1 MKAWGE
7 LVNIKPFDH
16 QAEAAALM
24 YQKAVG
30 FANFGEMGT
39 GKTLSAIM
47 AANALVDRGL
57 VKRALVICPVSLK
70 YNWKSEVERNSA
82 LAWSAHVLDG
92 SSTKRKQQI
101 DSIVE
106 HQGNVD
112 YPKMIIT
119 NFDSVPKL
127 LHHLKR
133 YQPDLII
140 ADECHAIK
148 SPRTLRT
155 KAVKAIPA
163 KYKIAM
169 TGTPLPCSPLD
180 VWSVFDWLRPGHL
193 NSNFYAY
200 RNRYCVIYNGAGF
213 PMIKAYR
220 NLDELKRKVDEF
232 SCRKLKTEC
241 LDLPEKTFTEVRVD
255 MTAHEKRAYND
266 MAHHL
271 IAEIDAEKAPVVA
284 STVLTKLL
292 RLQQITGGTIT
303 DGERTMEVQG
313 EHSKMNALKD
323 LLESLEDRKVVV
335 FARFTAEI
343 EMIRRLCVKMER
355 KHHVLIGDTPEKDR
369 QAMVVEFQQKNGGND
384 VMIANVQC
392 GGLGITLTESSHC
405 VYFSNTWSLGDRLQS
420 QDRLHRIGQ
429 KNAVTYYDI
438 IMNDTIDDYVLKVL
452 NKKTMLSDKVTGD
465 DLRRMIFVDK

>member
-1 MKAWGE
+1 
-7 LVNIKPFDH
+7 
-16 QAEAAALM
+16 M

-47 AANALVDRGL
+47 AANALVSRWL
-57 VKRALVICPVSLK
+57 VKHALVVCPVSLK
-70 YNWKSEVERNSA
+70 YNWKREVESNSA
-82 LAWSAHVLDG
+82 LTWSVHVLDG
-92 SSTKRKQQI
+92 SSKKRIEQI
-101 DSIVE
+101 DAVMRYHTE
-106 HQGNVD
+106 H
-112 YPKMIIT
+112 PKMIVT

-127 LHHLKR
+127 WQHLKR
-133 YQPDLII
+133 FQPDLII

-148 SPRTLRT
+148 SPRASRT

-193 NSNFYAY
+193 YGNFYAY
-200 RNRYCVIYNGAGF
+200 RNRYCVIYTGAGF

-220 NLDELKRKVDEF
+220 NLDELKRKVDAF

-241 LDLPEKTFTEVRVD
+241 LDLPEKIFTEVKVD

-271 IAEIDAEKAPVVA
+271 IAEVGDNDEPVVA
-284 STVLTKLL
+284 STILTKLL

-303 DGERTMEVQG
+303 DGDRTLVIDG
-313 EHSKMNALKD
+313 EHSKLNALKD
-323 LLESLEDRKVVV
+323 LLESLEDHKVVV
-335 FARFTAEI
+335 FARFTAEV
-343 EMIRRLCVKMER
+343 ELIRMLCQKLER
-355 KHHVLIGDTPEKDR
+355 KHHVMTGDTKDKDR
-369 QAMVVEFQQKNGGND
+369 QRMVEEFQREGGND
-384 VMIANVQC
+384 VMIANVQV
-392 GGLGITLTESSHC
+392 GGLGITLTQASHC
-405 VYFSNTWSLGDRLQS
+405 VYYSNTWSLGDRLQS

-429 KNAVTYYDI
+429 KSNVSYYDI
-438 IMNDTIDDYVLKVL
+438 IANDTIDEYVLKVL
-452 NKKTMLSDKVTGD
+452 NKKATLSDRVTGD
-465 DLRRMIFVDK
+465 DLRKMIFNS